1 MLLISSSVSASYRSA
16 KMRTASTSHHQICLL
31 LSTFPL
37 VSIDKLSLLPPAA
50 NSFNCVLGP
59 PCPLIFW
66 HSLTLQYL
74 IAHLL
79 HRFSFF
85 FPTGS
90 FSLAYKHGAI
100 VSIFKRKTFPLCSL
114 SATTLFLCSPWQ
126 YNSLKKVPRL
136 TVSIFPLSFF
146 LIHVL

>member
-1 MLLISSSVSASYRSA
+1 MLLVSSSVSASYRSA
-16 KMRTASTSHHQICLL
+16 KMRTASTSHHQICLP

-37 VSIDKLSLLPPAA
+37 VSTDKLSLLPPAA
-50 NSFNCVLGP
+50 NSFTCVLGP

-100 VSIFKRKTFPLCSL
+100 VSIFKRKTFPLL
-114 SATTLFLCSPWQ
+114 YVPFLLPLYFSAPPDSTIRWKRCLDLLCPFSPCH
-126 YNSLKKVPRL
+126 
-136 TVSIFPLSFF
+136 SF
-146 LIHVL
+146 